1 MNLHGGKAD
10 QMGIHGYG
18 KRFAPNWLEVENC
31 FVTAVG
37 RILFSRAANDTSSY
51 LYMSETEA
59 VRFEKS
65 TQAKI
70 DRNAT
75 RAEPVR
81 VRQNGPHTRFRV
93 HFKRGIKKMVAGGH
107 RFPFNPNL
115 VTPHSKKKTGYKR
128 VKRLHGVNQQDVNG
142 RADHRSGNVF
152 TYGHNSAAGDLNSG
166 GPNERADFSMAK
178 TLANFDLKTISFNQ
192 NPPHF
197 SDDFIETIEF
207 EKILPCFENL
217 PKNIIAVLPL
227 ILAQLIHHYHH
238 SLDSLGDQNPLRLSP
253 LWNDQNGILYRHHL
267 YANLQ
272 GICYGQNHIKGREL
286 RDINSDTWVMNVANL
301 QNQVAM
307 MEDLAQLLPSSTNA
321 HACSNS
327 KLILS
332 EVTGVEIFQ
341 QPAASQNARLL
352 TPRSNRP
359 DPSPAVQGAAFLVL
373 EQAAPPFKMPSR
385 LTCKFA
391 FYRMHTRGTDRLG
404 LWREKDGGMIDDSVV
419 GAERKAMREL
429 FNKAA
434 SVCKM
439 IQGPNSPEEID
450 QIGVDSAW
458 TLCSQ
463 KVNQIWFSSLHFNI
477 LGQDGSA
484 AVRTVSYIMHGH
496 DTTLS
501 PSLCLTFVQQCLS
514 TPIAKTQSLKQS
526 SLSFIKAPVSSIQ
539 ETKEAPAPDAMED
552 NDYQKQEHDVLDLDD
567 SVECYVC
574 EVCRPNRLYRDWA
587 DYTRCARQHFPQNL
601 ENKKRHFFKD
611 DVRTVMARKI
621 NPNVSTSQYVA
632 CGTPTFKQ
640 YSAEEK
646 LFFFRQKIIHA
657 GLLKQN
663 DRIEIKLTDTGSTKQ
678 AIVLSGQLLLK
689 NKSWGIDVAILSQDV
704 LKLDTECPGTE
715 FIWVASILS
724 RIPNKRVVTPK
735 SSYSFQPRQDAASAA
750 QTMQSRNEHICP
762 ERKVEVTPFN
772 LHKVAVTPLKLHNV
786 FDNDCPRYKRPNTT
800 QEIAADGPTQ
810 WKQLGDAACQLNIGA
825 RIMLRA
831 VAEEHHFFIPKHIL
845 PQKGKP
851 AVGSSLVK
859 SVSFPMFVLDN
870 ASFIESD
877 LGLKFRGIYPDNVQ
891 KVLDTFKLDET
902 NRCFFL
908 SLGIATNND
917 PFLLQRLFR
926 KHAKYL
932 DLNKELVL
940 RFIGD
945 GDNDEALKTQIRL
958 ELDEAISITTTD
970 SYVDCCALRF
980 FWPVEFDNL
989 RIVIICKR
997 GTRVFQKVFNASG
1010 TQTCIQPD
1018 DAGKK
1023 TIFLKLEN
1031 GHYTILTFSHGHM
1044 VVDNETDS
1052 WFLHEVDVQL
1062 RCPSTT
1068 TMQFEIHASDE
1079 SYLATA
1085 VKGIMP
1091 SEDDVNRLYQQVISG
1106 LGIVLDENGT
1116 WLHGLPQG
1124 ISTSDWNQ
1132 QGSLVPASWNKIRN
1146 ALVQEHEKEIR
1157 TEGRARRSFMQSP
1170 GKSPAIQPS
1179 ETPLVFLDVGSESGR
1194 GLVKMLHD
1202 SRISHVA
1209 GIELQA
1215 AWFHLSVSIFRQL
1228 RTLFIE
1234 AGFRM
1239 PYITIFR
1246 SCLMSPKPELVYI
1259 YSICSIAFVNNAVWD
1274 KKPYFV
1280 AHKGANLLPTDL
1292 RNAPLKDMG
1301 MLNDTKKMLSPNAAF
1316 TLSKGFHNSTS
1327 IVVLQPEFFNAQFDY
1342 GNAVSYPVTATWT
1355 TNFNT
1360 PSTTVTLLTHTQH
1373 VNIARGVRLACVS
1386 QKFVRLWQEYMR
1398 KWSSSLQLAYSIMRD
1413 PKYIHKRKV
1422 AIGHQEGK
1430 YVHLE
1435 SDESCDDDVDTS
1447 DLDAVLP
1454 DIQELQ
1460 STDKNISMNIQS
1472 LASLHPTHMLSEYV
1486 LQAYMV
1492 LLEAGVPHIFFPH
1505 LMTCIYQK
1513 LRISR
1518 TQSKADNQALCREYL
1533 FRRKTPTDRSTFIF
1547 ALNPGLHWIA
1557 FKVDFSKK
1565 YIASMCSLQDPLHE
1579 TANAILHCISS
1590 VYPQAASFEHFSV
1603 TVPNQNN
1610 AVDCGPLCCM
1620 FMLYLSQTDISRS
1633 SELSYATHSTASAM
1647 RLRIFA
1653 DIAQK
1658 RLTPLVTN
1666 S

>member
-1 MNLHGGKAD
+1 
-10 QMGIHGYG
+10 MGIHGYG

-59 VRFEKS
+59 DRFKKS
-65 TQAKI
+65 TEAKI
-70 DRNAT
+70 QRNLFRKET
-75 RAEPVR
+75 VR

-128 VKRLHGVNQQDVNG
+128 VKRLHGVTQQDVNG
-142 RADHRSGNVF
+142 RADHHSGNVF

-192 NPPHF
+192 NAPHF

-207 EKILPCFENL
+207 DKILPCFDNL
-217 PKNIIAVLPL
+217 PENIIATLPL

-253 LWNDQNGILYRHHL
+253 LWNDENGILYRYHL

-272 GICYGQNHIKGREL
+272 GVCYGQNHIKGTEL

-301 QNQVAM
+301 HNQVAI
-307 MEDLAQLLPSSTNA
+307 MEDIAQLLPSSTNA
-321 HACSNS
+321 HACANS
-327 KLILS
+327 KLILG
-332 EVTGVEIFQ
+332 EVTGAEIFQ
-341 QPAASQNARLL
+341 QPAALQNARLL
-352 TPRSNRP
+352 TPSSDRP
-359 DPSPAVQGAAFLVL
+359 DPSPAVQGAAFIVL
-373 EQAAPPFKMPSR
+373 GQAAPPFKMPSR

-391 FYRMHTRGTDRLG
+391 FYRMHTRGTDRQG
-404 LWREKDGGMIDDSVV
+404 LWREKDGGMIDASVV
-419 GAERKAMREL
+419 GPERKAMREL

-463 KVNQIWFSSLHFNI
+463 KVNQIWFSSLHFDI

-484 AVRTVSYIMHGH
+484 AVRTVSNIMHGH
-496 DTTLS
+496 DTALS
-501 PSLCLTFVQQCLS
+501 PSSCLTFVQQCLI
-514 TPIAKTQSLKQS
+514 TPIAKTQSLIQS
-526 SLSFIKAPVSSIQ
+526 SLSFIKEQKPSIQ
-539 ETKEAPAPDAMED
+539 QKEEASALDAMEL
-552 NDYQKQEHDVLDLDD
+552 NDCQKEEDDVLVLDD

-574 EVCRPNRLYRDWA
+574 EVCRPNRLYRDWS
-587 DYTRCARQHFPQNL
+587 DYTRCARQHLPPHL

-632 CGTPTFKQ
+632 CGNPTFKQ

-646 LFFFRQKIIHA
+646 LVFFRQKIIHA

-663 DRIEIKLTDTGSTKQ
+663 DRIEIMLTDTGSTKQ
-678 AIVLSGQLLLK
+678 AIVVSGQLILK
-689 NKSWGIDVAILSQDV
+689 TKSWGIDVAILSQDP

-724 RIPNKRVVTPK
+724 RIPNKRVATTPI
-735 SSYSFQPRQDAASAA
+735 SPYPIQPRQDAASAA
-750 QTMQSRNEHICP
+750 QTMQSRIVRICTK
-762 ERKVEVTPFN
+762 RKQDVTPR
-772 LHKVAVTPLKLHNV
+772 PLKLHNV
-786 FDNDCPRYKRPNTT
+786 FDTACPSYERPNTI
-800 QEIAADGPTQ
+800 EENAADGPPQ

-831 VAEEHHFFIPKHIL
+831 VAEEPHFFIPKHIL

-851 AVGSSLVK
+851 VVGSLK
-859 SVSFPMFVLDN
+859 KGVSFPRFVLDN

-891 KVLDTFKLDET
+891 KVLDTFELDET

-917 PFLLQRLFR
+917 PFLLQCLFR

-932 DLNKELVL
+932 DLNRERVL
-940 RFIGD
+940 RSIGD
-945 GDNDEALKTQIRL
+945 GDKHEALKTQICL

-997 GTRVFQKVFNASG
+997 GTHVFQKVFNASG

-1044 VVDNETDS
+1044 VVDNENDS
-1052 WFLHEVDVQL
+1052 WFLHEVDEQG

-1085 VKGIMP
+1085 VKGTLP
-1091 SEDDVNRLYQQVISG
+1091 SEDDVNILYQQVISG
-1106 LGIVLDENGT
+1106 LGIVLDPNGT
-1116 WLHGLPQG
+1116 WLEGLPRG
-1124 ISTSDWNQ
+1124 ISTADWNQ
-1132 QGSLVPASWNKIRN
+1132 QGSLVPSSWNKIRN
-1146 ALVQEHEKEIR
+1146 ALVEEHEKEIR
-1157 TEGRARRSFMQSP
+1157 TSTEGRARRSFMPSP
-1170 GKSPAIQPS
+1170 KRSPAIQPS

-1209 GIELQA
+1209 GIELQP

-1259 YSICSIAFVNNAVWD
+1259 YSICSMAFVNNAVWD

-1280 AHKGANLLPTDL
+1280 AHKGPNVLPTDL

-1301 MLNDTKKMLSPNAAF
+1301 MLTDTKKLLSPNAAF

-1342 GNAVSYPVTATWT
+1342 GNAVSYTVEATWT
-1355 TNFNT
+1355 TNFNS
-1360 PSTTVTLLTHTQH
+1360 PSTTVTLLTHTQL

-1413 PKYIHKRKV
+1413 PKYIKTRKV
-1422 AIGHQEGK
+1422 AIGHEEGK
-1430 YVHLE
+1430 HIQFD
-1435 SDESCDDDVDTS
+1435 SDESCDD
-1447 DLDAVLP
+1447 
-1454 DIQELQ
+1454 
-1460 STDKNISMNIQS
+1460 
-1472 LASLHPTHMLSEYV
+1472 
-1486 LQAYMV
+1486 
-1492 LLEAGVPHIFFPH
+1492 
-1505 LMTCIYQK
+1505 
-1513 LRISR
+1513 
-1518 TQSKADNQALCREYL
+1518 
-1533 FRRKTPTDRSTFIF
+1533 
-1547 ALNPGLHWIA
+1547 
-1557 FKVDFSKK
+1557 
-1565 YIASMCSLQDPLHE
+1565 
-1579 TANAILHCISS
+1579 
-1590 VYPQAASFEHFSV
+1590 
-1603 TVPNQNN
+1603 
-1610 AVDCGPLCCM
+1610 
-1620 FMLYLSQTDISRS
+1620 
-1633 SELSYATHSTASAM
+1633 
-1647 RLRIFA
+1647 
-1653 DIAQK
+1653 
-1658 RLTPLVTN
+1658 
-1666 S
+1666 